1 MQAAVTSD
9 VVNNTKL
16 QSYSGAGGSVSG
28 RDEGAPSFDALVSS
42 FRNDAPGDADSSGG
56 VREKAPAAESSS
68 ARSDAGGKKDPDV
81 HGNDGTQMNSAPS
94 DGRNSRSGMISRSAD
109 GKKPLSARSG
119 RRGDV
124 SAQAAEEKKSIS
136 NAKTAAT
143 AEKSRKTAK
152 RGGSLG
158 ESGEDASEITVP
170 VEIHFVDQSE
180 ATGVVEPPAEEP
192 AREDAGTEI
201 SIGLSAA
208 WNSPQTEAPDGHDD
222 TAENLALSGRNPES
236 SAETRLDPDGKITVT
251 DLRAE
256 DAGTGD
262 GQSGDG
268 GHFDGDGTGG
278 GSLPEQSRLASGIQ
292 PAEPRSAVQGDSQG
306 GGHTFRSML
315 GSQIRDNVPEFVR
328 AGNIVLRDG
337 NQGTINL
344 VLHPE
349 ELGNVRI
356 HLSLDGKTVSG
367 HITVATREAFEA
379 FRDNAESLRQAF
391 VDSGFDAAG
400 FDVAY
405 SDGQNSGGGG
415 FEGDGRGQDGGREVS
430 GRRIYDGIA
439 GGQNSPVR
447 ADKNDPVYSNY
458 SVNIVA

>member
-42 FRNDAPGDADSSGG
+42 FRNDVSGETDSSGAD
-56 VREKAPAAESSS
+56 VRNESPVSKS
-68 ARSDAGGKKDPDV
+68 CSGLPDSGGKTDV
-81 HGNDGTQMNSAPS
+81 NIHGNDDAQMNSAPS
-94 DGRNSRSGMISRSAD
+94 DGRNSRSDMISPSIN
-109 GKKPLSARSG
+109 GKKSLSARSG
-119 RRGDV
+119 KRGDAA
-124 SAQAAEEKKSIS
+124 AQVAAEKKSIS
-136 NAKTAAT
+136 NAKTTAS
-143 AEKSRKTAK
+143 AEKSSKTAR
-152 RGGSLG
+152 RGGNLG
-158 ESGEDASEITVP
+158 ESDEDASGTTVP
-170 VEIHFVDQSE
+170 EEIHFVEQAEAMNIRQSSADE
-180 ATGVVEPPAEEP
+180 LV
-192 AREDAGTEI
+192 REDDGAEI
-201 SIGLSAA
+201 SIGLSVAV
-208 WNSPQTEAPDGHDD
+208 NSLQSEVPAGHDD
-222 TAENLALSGRNPES
+222 SAESLALSGRDSES
-236 SAETRLDPDGKITVT
+236 SAEIKLDPDGKITVT
-251 DLRAE
+251 DLRTE
-256 DAGTGD
+256 DAGTRD

-268 GHFDGDGTGG
+268 GHFDGDGTGE
-278 GSLPEQSRLASGIQ
+278 GSLSEQNRLAAGIQ
-292 PAEPRSAVQGDSQG
+292 SAELRSAVQGDLRD
-306 GGHTFRSML
+306 GGHAFQSML

-328 AGNIVLRDG
+328 AGNIMLRDS

-405 SDGQNSGGGG
+405 SGGQNPGGG
-415 FEGDGRGQDGGREVS
+415 FDGDGRGQDGGREVS

-439 GGQNSPVR
+439 GGQTSPVR
-447 ADKNDPVYSNY
+447 AEKNDQAYSNY